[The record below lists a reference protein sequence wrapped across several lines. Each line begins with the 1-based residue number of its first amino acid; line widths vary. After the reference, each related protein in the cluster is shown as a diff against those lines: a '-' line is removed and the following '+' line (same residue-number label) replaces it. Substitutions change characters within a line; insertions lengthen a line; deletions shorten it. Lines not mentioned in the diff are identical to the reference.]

1 MHLTL
6 FLASTAAALLPAPR
20 IAADFDPRPVITGGS
35 TANLLFGKLQ
45 RAAQLPTTRLAKNPC
60 AAVDDQGKLESLLW
74 SSFAMSSLPAADALK
89 RSELSTSRAL
99 ESGLLFL
106 DALPAEAGGWQPFG
120 GGKKAAKDGE
130 APRLDRS
137 AIELAA
143 ARGAQHAFVLLKGDA
158 AILECVALL
167 ESLPLCA
174 TLIAPEEGITVA
186 STPGWV
192 CEPLQDHDG
201 SLLGPLA
208 VRDGW
213 DAPASALLP
222 SSAAAA
228 SRTGTGTTLARED
241 IAELA
246 VQCALRLARTPAE
259 GCPPLRVLRV
269 SRGLG
274 GLTDRPRNTYDA
286 VIGGPKTRARLGR
299 VSSADWSG
307 LLGPFG
313 VVRETDPADWRLLTK
328 TAPDEKWVPVPPAP
342 KAE

>member
-1 MHLTL
+1 MRTL

-130 APRLDRS
+130 APQLDRS

-208 VRDGW
+208 VAGTHRQVHCCHRLPLPPPVRVPVRRSRARTSRSSPCSARFGW
-213 DAPASALLP
+213 HARPPRAVRRCACCASR
-222 SSAAAA
+222 AA
-228 SRTGTGTTLARED
+228 SEA
-241 IAELA
+241 
-246 VQCALRLARTPAE
+246 
-259 GCPPLRVLRV
+259 
-269 SRGLG
+269 
-274 GLTDRPRNTYDA
+274 
-286 VIGGPKTRARLGR
+286 
-299 VSSADWSG
+299 
-307 LLGPFG
+307 
-313 VVRETDPADWRLLTK
+313 
-328 TAPDEKWVPVPPAP
+328 
-342 KAE
+342 